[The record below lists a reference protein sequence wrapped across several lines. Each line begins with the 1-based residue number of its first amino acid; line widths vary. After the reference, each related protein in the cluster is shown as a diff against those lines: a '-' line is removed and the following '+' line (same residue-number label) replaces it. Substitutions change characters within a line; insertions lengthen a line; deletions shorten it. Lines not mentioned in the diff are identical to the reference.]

1 VEAAPT
7 TPSALAA
14 VASRLL
20 IPERSLAL
28 LAGRGDMATIDDPGA
43 YTRPWTVVWDAIWW
57 TGGEL
62 DEYICQ
68 ENNKHLQTLKD
79 DFGKPIFRTLE

>member
-20 IPERSLAL
+20 IPARSLPL
-28 LAGRGDMATIDDPGA
+28 LVGAMTIRNFSDK
-43 YTRPWTVVWDAIWW
+43 AIS
-57 TGGEL
+57 
-62 DEYICQ
+62 
-68 ENNKHLQTLKD
+68 ENK
-79 DFGKPIFRTLE
+79 